1 MGKFIEMS
9 ECARYAELFTTYRKC
24 LFIGCSLQFFQ
35 QFVGINTV
43 MYYGPE
49 IIIDSGISLDGVEEK
64 EKMGIILNI
73 PLAITNALG
82 SLVAVFVIDGLGRR
96 YVMLRTLPGVFASL
110 ISVTICMYFIIY
122 DEDADSKS
130 TARVFVI
137 ISLVAYL
144 AFFSAGLSSTV
155 WAVNAEI
162 YPIHLVG
169 TAVALA
175 TATNWLSNFA
185 VSSVFLTSMETD
197 AGKVYTFG
205 ILAGFALLAF
215 IFVYC
220 LVPETSGRRITE
232 NLRAILGPGYKKKHL
247 IEKS

>member
-1 MGKFIEMS
+1 MGRYLEMS

-49 IIIDSGISLDGVEEK
+49 IIIESGITIDGEEK
-64 EKMGIILNI
+64 ERMAIILNI
-73 PLAITNALG
+73 PLALTNALG
-82 SLVAVFVIDGLGRR
+82 SLAAVFIIDGLGRR
-96 YVMLRTLPGVFASL
+96 YLILRTLPGVFAAL
-110 ISVTICMYFIIY
+110 VSVAICMYVIIY
-122 DEDADSKS
+122 EDDAESKS

-137 ISLVAYL
+137 LSLITYL

-205 ILAGFALLAF
+205 ILAGFAVLAF

-220 LVPETSGRRITE
+220 LVPETSGKRITQ
-232 NLRAILGPGYKKKHL
+232 NLRAILGPEYMKKQAP
-247 IEKS
+247 